1 MRRADSF
8 EKDQAVLREGAS
20 VYDQHRSTRGALKDY
35 SMKHK
40 VTMEWDLTPV
50 SKRDRIFRLVIG
62 NSSVLLDWDE
72 LQRLGRW
79 V

>member
-20 VYDQHRSTRGALKDY
+20 AYDQHRSTRGPLKDY
-35 SMKHK
+35 SLQHR
-40 VTMEWDLTPV
+40 VSMEWDLTPD
-50 SKRDRIFRLVIG
+50 SKRDRIFRLVVG
-62 NSSVLLDWDE
+62 DTSVLRDWDE
-72 LQRLGRW
+72 MQRLGRW